1 MCGLF
6 PARFRERAP
15 WRGVA
20 IDNQMLRAAIG
31 RLARYP
37 THLVWL
43 LTITLT
49 LAVAGTASFAAP
61 PSGEQQG
68 PPSGTAASQ
77 IPPITDPFGP
87 QQQTTPRPGLAS
99 DVNGPLTKKQKQ
111 DLLKSN
117 FEKLKHDA
125 DELST
130 LAKSLQQDLDKSNEN
145 VLSLKVLDRAEKI
158 EKLARKIKS
167 EAKGD

>member
-6 PARFRERAP
+6 PLRFRKRAP
-15 WRGVA
+15 SRGVA
-20 IDNQMLRAAIG
+20 IDNRMLRAAIS
-31 RLARYP
+31 RLARCP
-37 THLVWL
+37 TRLVWL
-43 LTITLT
+43 LTMVLT
-49 LAVAGTASFAAP
+49 FAVAGTGSFPAS

-68 PPSGTAASQ
+68 PLSGTTDSQ
-77 IPPITDPFGP
+77 IPPVIDPFGKNE
-87 QQQTTPRPGLAS
+87 TGPRPGLAS
-99 DVNGPLTKKQKQ
+99 DVNRPLSKKQKQ

>member
-6 PARFRERAP
+6 PRRYRKRALS
-15 WRGVA
+15 RSVA
-20 IDNQMLRAAIG
+20 IDNRMLRAATS
-31 RLARYP
+31 RLACSP

-43 LTITLT
+43 LTIVLT
-49 LAVAGTASFAAP
+49 LAVAGTGSFPAS
-61 PSGEQQG
+61 PSGEQQA
-68 PPSGTAASQ
+68 PPSGGAASQ
-77 IPPITDPFGP
+77 IPPIVDPFG
-87 QQQTTPRPGLAS
+87 TTKQAAPRPDSTS

-117 FEKLKHDA
+117 FEKLKRDA
-125 DELST
+125 DELAT

-145 VLSLKVLDRAEKI
+145 VLSLKVLDRTEKI

>member
-20 IDNQMLRAAIG
+20 IDNRMLRAAIS
-31 RLARYP
+31 RLDHCP
-37 THLVWL
+37 IHLVCL
-43 LTITLT
+43 LTIVLT
-49 LAVAGTASFAAP
+49 FAVAGTGSFPASP
-61 PSGEQQG
+61 WGGQQG
-68 PPSGTAASQ
+68 PPSGTADSP
-77 IPPITDPFGP
+77 IPPIIDPFG
-87 QQQTTPRPGLAS
+87 AKKE
-99 DVNGPLTKKQKQ
+99 NGPLTKKQRQ

>member
-6 PARFRERAP
+6 PPRFRERAP
-15 WRGVA
+15 SRGVA
-20 IDNQMLRAAIG
+20 INNRTLRAAIS
-31 RLARYP
+31 RLARGP
-37 THLVWL
+37 IHLVWL
-43 LTITLT
+43 LTTVLT
-49 LAVAGTASFAAP
+49 FAVAGTENFPAS
-61 PSGEQQG
+61 PSGEQQA

-77 IPPITDPFGP
+77 IPAIVDPFGKKE
-87 QQQTTPRPGLAS
+87 TA

-111 DLLKSN
+111 DLLKLN